1 MTSLIDTHCH
11 LADERLDRDLEAII
25 GRARAAHVKCMIA
38 IGAMRT
44 IDGDRRT
51 VEIAEQFPDVYAAV
65 GVHPHD
71 ASTCDSARLEAF
83 KDLARSKRVVAIG
96 ETGLDFHY
104 NHAPREVQERA
115 LLEQLKLADEL
126 SLPVVIHCRDAER
139 RLVEIVRDVGIPRA
153 GGAIHSFTGDSS
165 AARELVEL
173 GFYIS
178 FSGIVTFKSAGKL
191 RDAAKLVPDDRIM
204 VETDAPYLA
213 PEPYRGRTNEP
224 AYVAR
229 TLDVVASVRGAD
241 VAALGARIMRNASEL
256 FRIEAGG

>member
-11 LADERLDRDLEAII
+11 LADERLDRDLDAIMR
-25 GRARAAHVKCMIA
+25 RARAANVKCVVA
-38 IGAMRT
+38 VGAMRT

-51 VEIAEQFPDVYAAV
+51 VEIAEEFPETYAAV

-71 ASTCDSARLEAF
+71 ASVCDSARLAALRN
-83 KDLARSKRVVAIG
+83 LARSKRVVAIG

-104 NHAPREVQERA
+104 NHSPHDAQERA

-126 SLPVVIHCRDAER
+126 SLPIVIHCRDAEH
-139 RLVEIVRDVGIPRA
+139 RLVEIVRGVGIPRA
-153 GGAIHSFTGDSS
+153 GGAIHSFTGDVSS
-165 AARELVEL
+165 ARELVEL

-191 RDAAKLVPDDRIM
+191 RDAAKVVPDDRIM

-224 AYVAR
+224 ANVGR
-229 TLDVVASVRGAD
+229 TLEVVAAARGVD

-256 FRIEAGG
+256 FRIDLRT